1 MDTEGYLR
9 NLTLS
14 FPDGSTTTVT
24 VDLPTYRAAIE
35 EEGTFCPFANLIFE
49 YKDVENKF
57 VKILFNVIYIRHAV

>member
-14 FPDGSTTTVT
+14 FPDGSTATVT

-35 EEGTFCPFANLIFE
+35 EEDQSVLDEIIKNYNEL
-49 YKDVENKF
+49 KDQTEVYFK
-57 VKILFNVIYIRHAV
+57 VQ